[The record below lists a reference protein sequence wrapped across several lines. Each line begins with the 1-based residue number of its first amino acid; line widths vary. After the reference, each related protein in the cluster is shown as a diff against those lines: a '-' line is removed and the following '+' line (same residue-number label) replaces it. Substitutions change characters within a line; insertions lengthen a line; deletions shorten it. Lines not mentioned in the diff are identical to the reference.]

1 VLHCEARKSESGV
14 CLHSTSIAKITSQT
28 QPLALILDLLRCLPL
43 LFSFFIPT
51 SPRTRPPPAL
61 HHRYNRKM
69 SDIDMTDSREHG
81 WDESDE
87 SQINDELER
96 RHYNCVDDFEIK
108 CCKIA
113 KVIAVPDLYTMYFE
127 AKDLTLPLLPDDV
140 QLPSYFAMYNEG
152 IVRALTQAL

>member
-1 VLHCEARKSESGV
+1 
-14 CLHSTSIAKITSQT
+14 
-28 QPLALILDLLRCLPL
+28 
-43 LFSFFIPT
+43 
-51 SPRTRPPPAL
+51 
-61 HHRYNRKM
+61 M

-96 RHYNCVDDFEIK
+96 RHYNCVDDFE
-108 CCKIA
+108 
-113 KVIAVPDLYTMYFE
+113 

-152 IVRALTQAL
+152 IDKHRPKPDEDSFYVSKYQIFNGIFKVEGDADPGAGVGMATLCDMLEYSVIEGAN